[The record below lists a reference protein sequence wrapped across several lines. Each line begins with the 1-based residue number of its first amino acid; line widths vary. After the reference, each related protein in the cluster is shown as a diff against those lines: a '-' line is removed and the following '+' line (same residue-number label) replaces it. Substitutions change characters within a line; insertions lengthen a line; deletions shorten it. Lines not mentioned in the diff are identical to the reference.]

1 MLTVKKKT
9 IKVGN
14 KLQKAPADITRAI
27 NNQGEYSWAVMTE
40 VTRFGYEMSEVIK
53 QGGMKGGR
61 RTSKI

>member
-40 VTRFGYEMSEVIK
+40 VTRFGYEMSE
-53 QGGMKGGR
+53 R
-61 RTSKI
+61 